1 MEGIDREVSVP
12 AGWYPDP
19 TGRHERRYW
28 DGAAWTDH
36 VVSGGTQSLDP
47 VQARGTT
54 QAAAAR
60 PAGAAQRGPAAR
72 NQPRE
77 LMQKALVQNLEP
89 DEKLLWFSVVKQ
101 LRAPA
106 VLRFLLSWSIVLP
119 IGGPVVAMYLEANWY
134 VGVTP
139 KRVIFGRIKRPFQPD
154 PSGAVVVPRG
164 DVTVRRRGKSG
175 GDLLVAGPKS
185 GLPSKFRLIKGKNID
200 DLLALLQSVGEGVP
214 AA

>member
-1 MEGIDREVSVP
+1 MEGSVP

-36 VVSGGTQSLDP
+36 VVNGGTQSLDP
-47 VQARGTT
+47 VEARATA

-72 NQPRE
+72 NQPRD
-77 LMQKALVQNLEP
+77 LMQQALVQNLEP
-89 DEKLLWFSVVKQ
+89 DEKLLWSSVVKQ
-101 LRAPA
+101 LRGPA

-119 IGGPVVAMYLEANWY
+119 IGGPVVAMFLESNWY

-139 KRVIFGRIKRPFQPD
+139 KRVIFGRIKRPFLPD
-154 PSGAVVVPRG
+154 PSGAVSVPRG
-164 DVTVRRRGKSG
+164 EVTVQRRGRNG
-175 GDLLVAGPKS
+175 GDLLIAGPRAK
-185 GLPSKFRLIKGKNID
+185 LPAKFRLMKGKNVD
-200 DLLALLQSVGEGVP
+200 ELLALLQGVGEGVP

>member
-1 MEGIDREVSVP
+1 MEGSVA

-36 VVSGGTQSLDP
+36 VVNGGTRSLDP
-47 VQARGTT
+47 MEAKGAT
-54 QAAAAR
+54 QAAPAR
-60 PAGAAQRGPAAR
+60 SGKASQGATVMS

-77 LMQKALVQNLEP
+77 LIHEALVQNLEP

-101 LRAPA
+101 LRGPA

-119 IGGPVVAMYLEANWY
+119 IGGPVVAMFLESNWY

-154 PSGAVVVPRG
+154 PSGAVAVPRG
-164 DVTVRRRGKSG
+164 DVTVHRRGKSG
-175 GDLLVAGPKS
+175 GDLFVAGPKT
-185 GLPSKFRLIKGKNID
+185 GLPSKFRLIKGRNID
-200 DLLALLQSVGEGVP
+200 DLLALLQDVGEGVP

>member
-1 MEGIDREVSVP
+1 MEGSVS
-12 AGWYPDP
+12 AGWYADP

-36 VVSGGTQSLDP
+36 VVNGGTQSVDP
-47 VQARGTT
+47 VEARATA

-72 NQPRE
+72 NQPRD
-77 LMQKALVQNLEP
+77 LMQQALVQNLEP
-89 DEKLLWFSVVKQ
+89 DEKLVWFSVVKH
-101 LRAPA
+101 LRGPA

-119 IGGPVVAMYLEANWY
+119 IGGPVVAMFLESNWY

-139 KRVIFGRIKRPFQPD
+139 ERVIFGRIKRPFLPE
-154 PSGAVVVPRG
+154 PSGAVSVPRC
-164 DVTVRRRGKSG
+164 DVTVRRRGRSG
-175 GDLLVAGPKS
+175 GDLIVAGPRT
-185 GLPSKFRLIKGKNID
+185 GLPAKFRLIKGKNVD
-200 DLLALLQSVGEGVP
+200 ELLALLQGVGEGVP